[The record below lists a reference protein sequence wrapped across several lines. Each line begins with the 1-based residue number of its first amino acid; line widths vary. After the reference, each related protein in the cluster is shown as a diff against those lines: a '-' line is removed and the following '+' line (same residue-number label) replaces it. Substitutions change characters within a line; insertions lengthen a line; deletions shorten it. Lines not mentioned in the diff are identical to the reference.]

1 MAPGSPY
8 RAWSADVSGDPR
20 PATGLELRDA
30 IARGESAVRASLETA
45 IRDLDAADRA
55 TGALCERF
63 FDEALVEAE
72 AADRRLAAGAPV
84 RPLEGIPF
92 TAKAV
97 IATRTGRT
105 HAGSRIL
112 EHHRA
117 TEDATAVA
125 RLRACGAILVGKT
138 HCDEFAMGSSTEN
151 SALGIVRNPWD
162 PTRVPGGSSGGAAA
176 LAGAVRGCVH
186 LGSDTG
192 GSIRQ
197 PAAYCGATGMKPTY
211 GTVSRSGLVAF
222 ASSLDQIG
230 PLARDARDVAAF
242 LAAMS
247 GRDPLDATTRAVVPA
262 DLLEAPSPRRIG
274 VPREYL
280 GAAIEPETRAAV
292 EAAIETLRADG
303 AVVVEVELPTTPHA
317 NACYQVLS
325 TAEASSNLAR
335 YDGVHIGRRAAD
347 PEGLADLYSRSR
359 ADGFGPEVRR
369 RILLGTFVLSA
380 AAQEAY
386 YRRALRVRRRIADD
400 FARAFAAAEVL
411 IAPTSPFPAFRLG
424 ERVTDPLALYACDI
438 LTVGANLA
446 GIPAI
451 SLPGGRSAAGLP
463 LGVQFLGPW
472 GGDGAVLAVARRF
485 QQLTDHH
492 RALPEAFA

>member
-1 MAPGSPY
+1 MT
-8 RAWSADVSGDPR
+8 RAR
-20 PATGLELRDA
+20 PETALALRDA
-30 IARGESAVRASLETA
+30 IARGERSVRESVLSAIADLEG
-45 IRDLDAADRA
+45 ADRV
-55 TGALCERF
+55 TGALSDRF
-63 FDEALVEAE
+63 FAEALAEAE
-72 AADRRLAAGAPV
+72 AADRRLAAGERA

-92 TAKAV
+92 TAKGN
-97 IATRTGRT
+97 IATRLGRT
-105 HAGSRIL
+105 HAGSRML
-112 EHHRA
+112 AEHRA
-117 TEDATAVA
+117 PEDATAVT
-125 RLRACGAILVGKT
+125 RLRAAGAILAGKT

-162 PTRVPGGSSGGAAA
+162 PERVPGGSSGGAAA

-230 PLARDARDVAAF
+230 PLARDARDAAAF
-242 LAAMS
+242 LAVMS
-247 GRDPLDATTRAVVPA
+247 GRDPLDATTRAVAPA
-262 DLLEAPSPRRIG
+262 EILEAPPPRRIG
-274 VPREYL
+274 VPRDYL

-292 EAAIETLRADG
+292 LAAIEALRADG
-303 AVVVEVELPTTPHA
+303 AAVTEVDLPTTPYA
-317 NACYQVLS
+317 NACYQVVS

-335 YDGVHIGRRAAD
+335 YDGVHIGRRASSPA
-347 PEGLADLYSRSR
+347 GLADLYARSR
-359 ADGFGPEVRR
+359 AEGFGAEVRR

-400 FARAFAAAEVL
+400 FARAFAAVDL
-411 IAPTSPFPAFRLG
+411 LVAPTSPFPAFRLG

-451 SLPGGRSAAGLP
+451 SLPGGRSRAGLP
-463 LGVQFLGPW
+463 LGLQILGPW
-472 GGDGAVLAVARRF
+472 GGDGAVLALARRF
-485 QQLTDHH
+485 QELTGHH
-492 RALPEAFA
+492 RELPEAFA